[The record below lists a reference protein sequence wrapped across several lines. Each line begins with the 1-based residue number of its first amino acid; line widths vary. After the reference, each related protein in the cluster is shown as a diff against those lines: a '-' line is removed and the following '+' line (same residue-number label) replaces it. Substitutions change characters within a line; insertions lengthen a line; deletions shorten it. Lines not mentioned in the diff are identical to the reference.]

1 MLYIMGKGKTSK
13 SQFVKLSGHVLQAIR
28 AYLEMRG
35 AVADDE
41 PLFASLS
48 HRNFGG
54 RMTTKSISRICKS
67 AMINAGF
74 NSRRLTAHSLRHT
87 SITLALLAG
96 MSLQDVSQFAR
107 HSNISVTMIY
117 SHDIDRLKSR
127 CEMAISEAIFGA

>member
-1 MLYIMGKGKTSK
+1 
-13 SQFVKLSGHVLQAIR
+13 
-28 AYLEMRG
+28 MRG
-35 AVADDE
+35 AVEDDS

-48 HRNFGG
+48 RRNFGG
-54 RMTTKSISRICKS
+54 RMSTRSISRICKN
-67 AMINAGF
+67 AMIKAGF